1 MKRSTF
7 KTAAV
12 AAGTVA
18 LVAALAACAP
28 AAQEP
33 AAAPSGGESDAPAAA
48 TPAET
53 PEPDSF
59 GVVVAE
65 SWKDIYPN
73 EYQTYMANESN
84 SPQGKQDYLTE
95 YPELVTMYAGYGFAK
110 GYDEAAGHPYSLQSV
125 AETPRVNENTLANC
139 ITCKTPQYTAMVNSE
154 GDSAY
159 QKPFAEVLMQMTEPI
174 SCYNCHEND
183 PTKTTVTQKFFVN
196 SMGSDVDKVSTDS
209 QVCGQCH
216 NEYYFA
222 PETKAT
228 TNPYT
233 GLEGMTA
240 EAILAYYD
248 EMGFKDWEHT
258 ETGAPMLKAQH
269 PEFETIYG
277 GAQSSMAKQGYSCS
291 DCHMAPAEGANGEY
305 TSHNWVS
312 PLENKQLIENDCS
325 KCHDDLEKKVKD
337 IQASEEER
345 VTAISEKIED
355 MTNKIAAKYADE
367 IAAMKAANE
376 AKTDIPAASEE
387 LAKLQKLQRNAQ
399 FYWDF
404 VMVENSEGAH
414 NSKLTNETLDKAEA
428 AADEALAMLA

>member
-48 TPAET
+48 APAET

-277 GAQSSMAKQGYSCS
+277 GAQSSMAKQGYTCA
-291 DCHMAPAEGANGEY
+291 DCHMAPAKAEDGTEY
-305 TSHNWVS
+305 SSHNLVN
-312 PLENKQLIENDCS
+312 PTEIGR
-325 KCHDDLEKKVKD
+325 
-337 IQASEEER
+337 ASCRER
-345 VTAISEKIED
+345 VSS
-355 MTNKIAAKYADE
+355 
-367 IAAMKAANE
+367 
-376 AKTDIPAASEE
+376 P
-387 LAKLQKLQRNAQ
+387 
-399 FYWDF
+399 
-404 VMVENSEGAH
+404 V
-414 NSKLTNETLDKAEA
+414 
-428 AADEALAMLA
+428 

>member
-48 TPAET
+48 APAET

-209 QVCGQCH
+209 QV
-216 NEYYFA
+216 
-222 PETKAT
+222 
-228 TNPYT
+228 
-233 GLEGMTA
+233 
-240 EAILAYYD
+240 
-248 EMGFKDWEHT
+248 
-258 ETGAPMLKAQH
+258 
-269 PEFETIYG
+269 
-277 GAQSSMAKQGYSCS
+277 
-291 DCHMAPAEGANGEY
+291 
-305 TSHNWVS
+305 
-312 PLENKQLIENDCS
+312 
-325 KCHDDLEKKVKD
+325 
-337 IQASEEER
+337 
-345 VTAISEKIED
+345 
-355 MTNKIAAKYADE
+355 
-367 IAAMKAANE
+367 
-376 AKTDIPAASEE
+376 
-387 LAKLQKLQRNAQ
+387 
-399 FYWDF
+399 
-404 VMVENSEGAH
+404 
-414 NSKLTNETLDKAEA
+414 
-428 AADEALAMLA
+428 

>member
-7 KTAAV
+7 KMAAV

-48 TPAET
+48 APAET

-196 SMGSDVDKVSTDS
+196 SMGADADKVSTDS

-258 ETGAPMLKAQH
+258 ETGAHHAQGPASRVRDH
-269 PEFETIYG
+269 LRRRAVLHGQAGLHLRRLPHG
-277 GAQSSMAKQGYSCS
+277 PRQGRGWHRVQLSQPGEPHRGS
-291 DCHMAPAEGANGEY
+291 GHHGEVRGLPRRPARADRPVAEGDHRPRARAGG
-305 TSHNWVS
+305 
-312 PLENKQLIENDCS
+312 
-325 KCHDDLEKKVKD
+325 
-337 IQASEEER
+337 QAGR
-345 VTAISEKIED
+345 LHQDPGRA
-355 MTNKIAAKYADE
+355 
-367 IAAMKAANE
+367 
-376 AKTDIPAASEE
+376 
-387 LAKLQKLQRNAQ
+387 
-399 FYWDF
+399 
-404 VMVENSEGAH
+404 EG
-414 NSKLTNETLDKAEA
+414 LPG
-428 AADEALAMLA
+428 

>member
-48 TPAET
+48 APAET

-291 DCHMAPAEGANGEY
+291 DCHMGTTKNADGKEFDN
-305 TSHNWVS
+305 HNWSS
-312 PLENKQLIENDCS
+312 PLDNEELIANDCS
-325 KCHDDLEKKVKD
+325 QCHAD
-337 IQASEEER
+337 IKAE
-345 VTAISEKIED
+345 V
-355 MTNKIAAKYADE
+355 AAKQKVAIDRVNSIGNKLVTLNNKLSE
-367 IAAMKAANE
+367 IVANGSMGE
-376 AKTDIPAASEE
+376 DQ
-387 LAKLQKLQRNAQ
+387 LNKLRDLNRTAQ
-399 FYWDF
+399 FYWDW
-404 VMVENSEGAH
+404 VMVENSDGAH
-414 NSKLTNETLDKAEA
+414 NSALAQDTLNKSEA
-428 AADEALAMLA
+428 AVDQALAQI

>member
-7 KTAAV
+7 KMAAV

-48 TPAET
+48 APAET

-196 SMGSDVDKVSTDS
+196 SMGADADKVSTDS

-291 DCHMAPAEGANGEY
+291 DCHMGTTKNADGKEFDN
-305 TSHNWVS
+305 HNWSS
-312 PLENKQLIENDCS
+312 PLDNEELIANDCS
-325 KCHDDLEKKVKD
+325 QCHAD
-337 IQASEEER
+337 IKAE
-345 VTAISEKIED
+345 V
-355 MTNKIAAKYADE
+355 AAKQKVAIDRVNSIGNKLVTLNNKLSE
-367 IAAMKAANE
+367 IVANGSMGE
-376 AKTDIPAASEE
+376 DQ
-387 LAKLQKLQRNAQ
+387 LNKLRDLNRTAQ
-399 FYWDF
+399 FYWDW
-404 VMVENSEGAH
+404 VMVENSDGAH
-414 NSKLTNETLDKAEA
+414 NSALAQDTLNKSEA
-428 AADEALAMLA
+428 AVDQALAQI

>member
-1 MKRSTF
+1 
-7 KTAAV
+7 
-12 AAGTVA
+12 
-18 LVAALAACAP
+18 
-28 AAQEP
+28 
-33 AAAPSGGESDAPAAA
+33 
-48 TPAET
+48 
-53 PEPDSF
+53 
-59 GVVVAE
+59 
-65 SWKDIYPN
+65 
-73 EYQTYMANESN
+73 MANESN

-277 GAQSSMAKQGYSCS
+277 GAQSSMAKQGYTCA
-291 DCHMAPAEGANGEY
+291 DCHMAPAKAEDGTEY
-305 TSHNWVS
+305 SSHNLVN
-312 PLENKQLIENDCS
+312 PTEDPAIME
-325 KCHDDLEKKVKD
+325 KCEGCHADLPGQIVQWQKETTD
-337 IQASEEER
+337 REHEL
-345 VTAISEKIED
+345 
-355 MTNKIAAKYADE
+355 AAKLDAYIKTLAEQKDSLDE
-367 IAAMKAANE
+367 ATLEQAR
-376 AKTDIPAASEE
+376 
-387 LAKLQKLQRNAQ
+387 QVHRHAQ
-399 FYWDF
+399 FYWDY

-414 NSKLTNETLDKAEA
+414 NPGLAQENLDKCE
-428 AADEALAMLA
+428 DELKAGYALLNMAY

>member
-48 TPAET
+48 APAET

-240 EAILAYYD
+240 
-248 EMGFKDWEHT
+248 
-258 ETGAPMLKAQH
+258 
-269 PEFETIYG
+269 
-277 GAQSSMAKQGYSCS
+277 
-291 DCHMAPAEGANGEY
+291 DCHMAPAKAEDGTEY
-305 TSHNWVS
+305 SSHNLVN
-312 PLENKQLIENDCS
+312 PTEDPAIME
-325 KCHDDLEKKVKD
+325 KCEGCHADLPGQIVQWQKETTD
-337 IQASEEER
+337 REHEL
-345 VTAISEKIED
+345 
-355 MTNKIAAKYADE
+355 AAKLDAYIKTLAEQKDSLDE
-367 IAAMKAANE
+367 ATLEQARQIH
-376 AKTDIPAASEE
+376 
-387 LAKLQKLQRNAQ
+387 RHAQ
-399 FYWDF
+399 FYWDY

-414 NSKLTNETLDKAEA
+414 NPGLAQENLDKCE
-428 AADEALAMLA
+428 DELKAGYTLLNMTY